1 MEHDK
6 SAGLESTEVLV
17 EDCKR
22 WPQYLAA
29 SLATLFAVCVGTVDA
44 WSSPALP
51 YLQEPDLLLQEFNI
65 TNHTSHHII
74 TDDEASW
81 IGSLAPLGAL
91 IGAIPAGYLANVL
104 GRKLLLLLLTVPLLL
119 GWVIIIIAQDSVPS
133 LYVARFILGIACGA
147 ATVATPLYN
156 EEIAEVRVRGALGVN
171 MDMMFNVGILY
182 MYIIGALDS
191 YYWLSIAACVVPALF
206 ALTFIWMPESP
217 VFLLSKGKTH
227 KAQESLRWLR
237 GISSA
242 KSQDIEKEL
251 NEMQK
256 YINDSL
262 VQDTK
267 PVIEKTKCTIF
278 KHCIADMSLKSPT
291 AKAVKIIF
299 GLMIFQQLTGIDA
312 VIYYTV
318 DIFNDAGTSLSP
330 FLCTI
335 IVGVLQLISTYIPS
349 LIVDRAG
356 RRILLI
362 LSELGMA
369 VSLLVLSLHFW
380 MQDNKMDVLWSGWI
394 PLIAVNAFIIAF
406 SIGFGPLPWLIM
418 AELLT
423 TEAKVWVS
431 SMAVCLNWS
440 LTFAVTKVF
449 PIINRD
455 LGPAITY
462 GGFCLICIL
471 GTVFVILFVPE
482 TQGKSRED
490 IQLELVG
497 K

>member
-1 MEHDK
+1 M
-6 SAGLESTEVLV
+6 
-17 EDCKR
+17 
-22 WPQYLAA
+22 
-29 SLATLFAVCVGTVDA
+29 
-44 WSSPALP
+44 
-51 YLQEPDLLLQEFNI
+51 
-65 TNHTSHHII
+65 
-74 TDDEASW
+74 
-81 IGSLAPLGAL
+81 
-91 IGAIPAGYLANVL
+91 
-104 GRKLLLLLLTVPLLL
+104 
-119 GWVIIIIAQDSVPS
+119 PS

-182 MYIIGALDS
+182 IYIIGALDS
-191 YYWLSIAACVVPALF
+191 YFWLSIAACIVPAVF
-206 ALTFIWMPESP
+206 AVTFIWMPESP
-217 VFLLSKGKTH
+217 VFLLSKGETQ
-227 KAQESLRWLR
+227 KAEESLRWLR
-237 GISSA
+237 GISTA
-242 KSQDIEKEL
+242 KCQDIEKEL
-251 NEMQK
+251 SEMQK
-256 YINDSL
+256 FINDS
-262 VQDTK
+262 VEETTK
-267 PVIEKTKCTIF
+267 PVIEKAKCKNF
-278 KHCIADMSLKSPT
+278 KDCVADISLKSPT

-330 FLCTI
+330 FVCTI
-335 IVGVLQLISTYIPS
+335 IVGLLQLISTYIPS
-349 LIVDRAG
+349 LVVDRAG

-362 LSELGMA
+362 VSELGMA
-369 VSLLVLSLHFW
+369 VSLLVLSLHFS
-380 MQDNKMDVLWSGWI
+380 MQSNKMNLSWSGWI
-394 PLIAVNAFIIAF
+394 PLVAVNAFIISF

-455 LGPAITY
+455 LGPAMTY
-462 GGFCLICIL
+462 GGFCFICIL

-490 IQLELVG
+490 IQLQLVG

>member
-1 MEHDK
+1 D
-6 SAGLESTEVLV
+6 GWT
-17 EDCKR
+17 
-22 WPQYLAA
+22 
-29 SLATLFAVCVGTVDA
+29 
-44 WSSPALP
+44 SPALP
-51 YLQEPDLLLQEFNI
+51 YLQEPRLLLQEFNV
-65 TNHTSHHII
+65 TNSTTHHLV
-74 TDDEASW
+74 TDEEASW

-91 IGAIPAGYLANVL
+91 IGAIPSGYLANVL

-119 GWVIIIIAQDSVPS
+119 GWIIIIIAQDSYYFRHCVSHEFWQKYNALFQRIETCHSP
-133 LYVARFILGIACGA
+133 GT

-182 MYIIGALDS
+182 IYIIGALES
-191 YYWLSIAACVVPALF
+191 YYWLSISACIIPALF
-206 ALTFIWMPESP
+206 AVTFIWMPESP
-217 VFLLSKGKTH
+217 IYLLSKGETE
-227 KAQESLRWLR
+227 KAEKSLRWLR

-242 KSQDIEKEL
+242 KSQDIEREL
-251 NEMQK
+251 NQMHK
-256 YINDSL
+256 YINDS
-262 VQDTK
+262 VVKKTK
-267 PVIEKTKCTIF
+267 PVIEKSKSQLL
-278 KHCIADMSLKSPT
+278 KEYIADISLKSPT
-291 AKAVKIIF
+291 AKAIKIIF

-330 FLCTI
+330 FVCTI
-335 IVGVLQLISTYIPS
+335 IVGVLPLISTYIPS

-362 LSELGMA
+362 ISELGMA
-369 VSLLVLSLHFW
+369 VSLLFLSLHFS
-380 MQDNKMDVLWSGWI
+380 MQSNHMDVSWSGWV
-394 PLIAVNAFIIAF
+394 PLIAVNAFIISF

-440 LTFAVTKVF
+440 LTFAVTKLF

-455 LGPAITY
+455 LGPAMTY
-462 GGFCLICIL
+462 GGFCVICIL
-471 GTVFVILFVPE
+471 GTIFVILFVPE

-490 IQLELVG
+490 IQIELIG
-497 K
+497 R

>member
-1 MEHDK
+1 M
-6 SAGLESTEVLV
+6 
-17 EDCKR
+17 
-22 WPQYLAA
+22 
-29 SLATLFAVCVGTVDA
+29 
-44 WSSPALP
+44 
-51 YLQEPDLLLQEFNI
+51 
-65 TNHTSHHII
+65 
-74 TDDEASW
+74 
-81 IGSLAPLGAL
+81 
-91 IGAIPAGYLANVL
+91 
-104 GRKLLLLLLTVPLLL
+104 
-119 GWVIIIIAQDSVPS
+119 PS

-171 MDMMFNVGILY
+171 MDIMFNVGILY
-182 MYIIGALDS
+182 IYVIGALDS
-191 YYWLSIAACVVPALF
+191 YYWLSIAACIVPAIF
-206 ALTFIWMPESP
+206 AVSFFWMPESP
-217 VFLLSKGKTH
+217 IFLLSKGQTE
-227 KAQESLRWLR
+227 KAEESLRWLR

-251 NEMQK
+251 NQMQK
-256 YINDSL
+256 YISDSL
-262 VQDTK
+262 IERPK
-267 PVIEKTKCTIF
+267 PVIEKTKCKVF
-278 KHCIADMSLKSPT
+278 KGYVSDISLKSPT
-291 AKAVKIIF
+291 AKAIRIIF

-318 DIFNDAGTSLSP
+318 DIFNDADTSLSP
-330 FLCTI
+330 FVCTI

-369 VSLLVLSLHFW
+369 VSLLVLSLHFS
-380 MQDNKMDVLWSGWI
+380 MQDNNVNMSWSGWI
-394 PLIAVNAFIIAF
+394 PLLAVNAFIIAF

-449 PIINRD
+449 PIVNRD
-455 LGPAITY
+455 LGPAMTY
-462 GGFCLICIL
+462 GGFCFICIL